1 MKSSQCCDLLV
12 LVSFSPFLEELG
24 HSHLYPM
31 DDSEKFALLPAKH
44 L

>member
-1 MKSSQCCDLLV
+1 MKSNQSFDLLV
-12 LVSFSPFLEELG
+12 LVSSSLFLEVLG
-24 HSHLYPM
+24 HSHSYPM